1 MANTILLKRAG
12 TAGKVPLTANLSLGE
27 LSVNYTDGRLY
38 TTTGSAII
46 DLSQNDKVTLS
57 GDATGTSTN
66 PAAGGNY
73 SNLAVT
79 LATVNSTTGTF
90 GGANGQIPTF
100 VVNGKGLITSAA
112 NIALN
117 TLAVTLAANTTEITA
132 NTNVGTVGFSLAT
145 TTVTAGTYGGANGQI
160 PVVVFDSKGRA
171 TSGANVAVS
180 SVAVTGIT
188 STGAGN
194 ITVSGTTG
202 AVTLA
207 LPATGPGAVNVGS
220 TTVVPTIVTDAYGR
234 IVSLTSNTI
243 STSFTV
249 AGTSGTASVP
259 GASTLTFA
267 STNGVTV
274 VAGGTGSA
282 PYANISTPQDIRTS
296 STPTFT
302 GLYSAG
308 TINAVTV
315 QAGTIGNSGATLTGT
330 LSSGAQNNITSL
342 GTVVVT
348 TGFSV
353 ANAVITGGSVNG
365 TAIGATTA
373 STGVF
378 TTLNATSGI
387 NASTVSAGTIG
398 NSGATLTGTLSSGAQ
413 NNITSAT
420 GLTTI
425 GTAGVT
431 TTIVG
436 NLSVGGNLTVSGN
449 SVSIGASTLSIQDPI
464 INLGTSSDLS
474 PLTIPTVTDIG
485 LKLHYYT
492 TALGDSHAFIGRA
505 QDTGYLEWYDTGN
518 DPGNVF
524 VGVTY
529 GTVKTGALIL
539 ANARVVGGGLTANTG
554 TFQVYGDGS
563 ITGNLYAGAMY
574 DGGNR
579 TLNTTTSH
587 SNSGGDVTVSGAYNA
602 MVLTLATVNSTTGLF
617 GNATY
622 QPQVTVNGKGLVTTV
637 ANVLVTPAWSSITST
652 PTTLTGYGITDALST
667 SATIDG
673 GTY

>member
-38 TTTGSAII
+38 TTSGSAII

-90 GGANGQIPTF
+90 GGANGQISTF

-171 TSGANVAVS
+171 TSAANVAVS

-207 LPATGPGAVNVGS
+207 LPATGTGAVNVGNV
-220 TTVVPTIVTDAYGR
+220 TNVPTIVTDAYGR

-315 QAGTIGNSGATLTGT
+315 Q
-330 LSSGAQNNITSL
+330 
-342 GTVVVT
+342 
-348 TGFSV
+348 
-353 ANAVITGGSVNG
+353 
-365 TAIGATTA
+365 
-373 STGVF
+373 
-378 TTLNATSGI
+378 
-387 NASTVSAGTIG
+387 AGTIG

-587 SNSGGDVTVSGAYNA
+587 SNSGGDVSVSGAYNA

-622 QPQVTVNGKGLVTTV
+622 HPQVTVNGKGLVTTV